1 MDVTDSLRARLVA
14 WLLGDAPVRE
24 GMPVLFTAFC
34 NQLVRTGLPIWRA
47 SLGLE
52 TLHPEASGFM
62 LVWCEGT
69 LTREQ
74 PQRAGVLASDSYL
87 RSPIRVVDETGQ
99 PFRRRLAQEGA
110 GGVPVL
116 EDLLAEDATDYAMLP
131 LPFVDTSRTAV
142 VSFATKAPGGF
153 SEEEMR
159 ALDEASRLF
168 SPYAERA
175 LLRRIAT
182 DLLAAYLGRA
192 AGQRVY
198 DGRVERGDVE
208 TLEAA
213 IWFCDLRGFTALAE
227 HLPRREVI
235 GLLNRWFDAVGGAVV
250 AEGGEILK
258 FMGDG
263 FLAVFLVDGE
273 PHDVCDRA
281 LAAAEAAV
289 AASGRLN
296 REFAGEG
303 RALLRFGLALHLGEV
318 EFGNIG
324 THDRLDFTV
333 MGPAVNH
340 ASRMEALTKE
350 LQTPVLASADF
361 AGRVSR
367 PMRRLGRFALRG
379 VRRPQELFTLDP
391 ESGA

>member
-1 MDVTDSLRARLVA
+1 LLEELVA
-14 WLLGDAPVRE
+14 E
-24 GMPVLFTAFC
+24 G
-34 NQLVRTGLPIWRA
+34 G
-47 SLGLE
+47 
-52 TLHPEASGFM
+52 
-62 LVWCEGT
+62 
-69 LTREQ
+69 
-74 PQRAGVLASDSYL
+74 
-87 RSPIRVVDETGQ
+87 
-99 PFRRRLAQEGA
+99 
-110 GGVPVL
+110 
-116 EDLLAEDATDYAMLP
+116 TDYAMLP
-131 LPFVDTSRTAV
+131 LPFVETSRTAV
-142 VSFATKAPGGF
+142 ISFATKASTGF

-159 ALDEASRLF
+159 ALDEASRLL

-175 LLRRIAT
+175 LLRRIAI

-198 DGRVERGDVE
+198 EGRVERGDVE

-235 GLLNRWFDAVGGAVV
+235 GLLNRWFDAVGGAVE

-273 PHDVCDRA
+273 PGIVCDRA
-281 LAAAEAAV
+281 LAAAEAAFV
-289 AASGRLN
+289 ASRRLDQ
-296 REFAGEG
+296 EFAGEG
-303 RALLRFGLALHLGEV
+303 RAPLRFGLALHLGEV

-340 ASRMEALTKE
+340 ASRLEALTKE
-350 LQTPVLASADF
+350 LPTPVVASAAF
-361 AGRVSR
+361 AAHVSR
-367 PMRRLGRFALRG
+367 PMRPVGRFALRG
-379 VRRPQELFTLDP
+379 VTGEVEVYAP
-391 ESGA
+391 

>member
-1 MDVTDSLRARLVA
+1 MDLTHSLRARLAA
-14 WLLGDAPVRE
+14 WLVGHAPMRD
-24 GMPVLFTAFC
+24 GMPVLFPAFC
-34 NQLVRTGLPIWRA
+34 DQLVRAGLPIYRA

-62 LVWCEGT
+62 LIWLDGT
-69 LTREQ
+69 LSREE
-74 PQRAGVLASDSYL
+74 PRRAGVLTSDSYQ

-99 PFRRRLAQEGA
+99 PFRRHLAQEGT

-116 EDLLAEDATDYAMLP
+116 EDLKAEGGTDYVMLP
-131 LPFVDTSRTAV
+131 LHFVDTSRTAV
-142 VSFATKAPGGF
+142 ISFATKAPAGF
-153 SEEEMR
+153 GEEEMR

-175 LLRRIAT
+175 LLRRMAT

-198 DGRVERGDVE
+198 EGRVERGDVE

-213 IWFCDLRGFTALAE
+213 IWFCDLRGFTALSE
-227 HLPRREVI
+227 HRPRREVI
-235 GLLNRWFDAVGGAVV
+235 GLVNRWFDAVGGAVV
-250 AEGGEILK
+250 GEGGEILK

-273 PHDVCDRA
+273 PQVVCDRA
-281 LAAAEAAV
+281 LVAAEAAV
-289 AASGRLN
+289 AASGRLD
-296 REFAGEG
+296 REFEGEG
-303 RALLRFGLALHLGEV
+303 RAPLRFGLALHLGEV

-340 ASRMEALTKE
+340 ASRLEALTKE
-350 LQTPVLASADF
+350 LQTPVLASAAF
-361 AGRVSR
+361 AGSVSR
-367 PMRRLGRFALRG
+367 PLRRLGRFALRG
-379 VRRPQELFTLDP
+379 IAGEAEVYAP
-391 ESGA
+391 